1 MSEPVD
7 WYRRGQ
13 FGDVLRERDTNVIPY
28 GDPHC
33 ATPYYSPP
41 CFTPYYN
48 PPGFTSDD
56 NPPCFAHS
64 VHSPAFA
71 PYVKPPCLTPYVNSP
86 GFATYVN
93 PPVFAPFVNPPGLA
107 PYGDPPGLAPY
118 GDPSGLAPYNSDG
131 YETYDNDDDSG
142 SDAVEYWD
150 GGEADLPQCAA
161 TQLAFFKISAKTH
174 QADIPK
180 CGTTQ
185 QADLCS
191 KKKKHS
197 ASRYST
203 SGSSGSSSLSSV
215 NTNKKKKNKK
225 KKKRRQNKKKILQNY
240 QYEEDEELQRAEE
253 DQQDEQSISSDVLY
267 IVHTDGCFRKG
278 EKGGYGAIL
287 LDNHGKPIV
296 AAAGVSERPLSVL
309 YHQLQGVKRGLE
321 LAKKHGCLR
330 VKVLCNSKYAVGVTN
345 GSSAPVLFDCHS
357 LVARILEEIVLM
369 RSEFTSFSIN
379 PIPRE
384 FNRAADYLAKLGK
397 TIEIESTDFPRELE
411 KLVCEDADA
420 AGNYRNFL

>member
-1 MSEPVD
+1 MSI
-7 WYRRGQ
+7 
-13 FGDVLRERDTNVIPY
+13 L
-28 GDPHC
+28 
-33 ATPYYSPP
+33 
-41 CFTPYYN
+41 
-48 PPGFTSDD
+48 
-56 NPPCFAHS
+56 
-64 VHSPAFA
+64 
-71 PYVKPPCLTPYVNSP
+71 
-86 GFATYVN
+86 
-93 PPVFAPFVNPPGLA
+93 
-107 PYGDPPGLAPY
+107 
-118 GDPSGLAPYNSDG
+118 LAPYNSDG

-253 DQQDEQSISSDVLY
+253 DQLDEQSISSDVLY

-330 VKVLCNSKYAVGVTN
+330 VKVLCNSKYALGVTN
-345 GSSAPVLFDCHS
+345 GSSAPILFDCHS

-369 RSEFTSFSIN
+369 RSEFTRFSIN

-397 TIEIESTDFPRELE
+397 TIEIESNDFSRELE